1 MGCEECKT
9 QQNRFTYESAMAM
22 AERTIRRLW
31 IVVIMLVLLFAGSN
45 LAWILYESQFETVE
59 TTETDIK
66 ATQFGAG
73 TNIVGGGDISYGPE
87 GKDQD

>member
-1 MGCEECKT
+1 
-9 QQNRFTYESAMAM
+9 MAM

-73 TNIVGGGDISYGPE
+73 TNIVGGCDISYGPE
-87 GKDQD
+87 GKDQDQDY